1 MPDEPQYEEL
11 TSIDYITA
19 AYYAIEAVGS
29 VTTFTQEDE
38 KKKKKILTKC
48 IDIIDKCIDEL
59 HKGL

>member
-11 TSIDYITA
+11 TNIDYITA
-19 AYYAIEAVGS
+19 AYYAIEAVES